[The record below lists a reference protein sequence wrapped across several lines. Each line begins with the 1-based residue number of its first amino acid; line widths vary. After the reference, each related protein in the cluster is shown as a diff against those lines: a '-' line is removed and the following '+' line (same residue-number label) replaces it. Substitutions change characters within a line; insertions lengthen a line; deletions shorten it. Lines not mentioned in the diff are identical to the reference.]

1 MYTVVC
7 QSLSNLIQTAGVRK
21 KSIKMAT
28 FKNGKL
34 ICPRTENVL
43 ANSESRWTE
52 CRPPIEGYLVR
63 RTLQLCDKDGDI
75 YEVTI
80 TILEDTK

>member
-1 MYTVVC
+1 M
-7 QSLSNLIQTAGVRK
+7 SE

-34 ICPRTENVL
+34 ICPRTANVL
-43 ANSESRWTE
+43 ANSEVRWTE
-52 CRPPIEGYLVR
+52 SQPPEEGFLLR
-63 RTLQLCDKDGDI
+63 RILQLSDKDGDI

-80 TILEDTK
+80 AIWEVAR